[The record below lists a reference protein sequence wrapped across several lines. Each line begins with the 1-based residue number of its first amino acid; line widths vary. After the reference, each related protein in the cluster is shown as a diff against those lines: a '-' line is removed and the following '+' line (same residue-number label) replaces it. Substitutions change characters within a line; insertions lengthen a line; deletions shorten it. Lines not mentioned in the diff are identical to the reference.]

1 LTEESNFVKDDGTLA
16 LNNLVNIVKRSTGKI
31 NIQLKG
37 KTALALK
44 FEKNKLSLDIIEPT
58 IFGRTEQDN
67 NDLGLFEKIKA
78 AKKVGRILN
87 NNGLSV
93 TILRKGKRAVS
104 IGREATPTIS
114 SLLTGSDDIQIDS
127 IKQVTKLGR
136 DIKKAN
142 HNKDD
147 A

>member
-1 LTEESNFVKDDGTLA
+1 M
-16 LNNLVNIVKRSTGKI
+16 
-31 NIQLKG
+31 KG
-37 KTALALK
+37 KTALAID
-44 FEKNKLSLDIIEPT
+44 FEKDKLLLDIIDPT
-58 IFGRTEQDN
+58 VFGRTEKDN
-67 NDLGLFEKIKA
+67 YDVALFEKIKA

-93 TILRKGKRAVS
+93 TILRKGKRALS

-127 IKQVTKLGR
+127 IKQLTKLSR

-142 HNKDD
+142 HNKDGP
-147 A
+147 

>member
-1 LTEESNFVKDDGTLA
+1 MTEESNFVKDDGSLA
-16 LNNLVNIVKRSTGKI
+16 LNNPVNIVKRSTGKI

-44 FEKNKLSLDIIEPT
+44 FEKNKLSLDFIEPT

>member
-1 LTEESNFVKDDGTLA
+1 LTEESNFVKDDGSLA
-16 LNNLVNIVKRSTGKI
+16 LNNPVNIVKRSTGKI

-44 FEKNKLSLDIIEPT
+44 FEKNKLSLDFIEPT

-67 NDLGLFEKIKA
+67 NDLGLFDKIKA

>member
-1 LTEESNFVKDDGTLA
+1 LTEESNFVKDDGSLA
-16 LNNLVNIVKRSTGKI
+16 LNNPVNIVKRSTGKI

-44 FEKNKLSLDIIEPT
+44 FEKNKLSLDFIEPT

-67 NDLGLFEKIKA
+67 NDLGLFDKIKA

-93 TILRKGKRAVS
+93 TILRKGNRALS

>member
-1 LTEESNFVKDDGTLA
+1 M
-16 LNNLVNIVKRSTGKI
+16 
-31 NIQLKG
+31 KG
-37 KTALALK
+37 KTALALDFK
-44 FEKNKLSLDIIEPT
+44 KDKLLLDIIDPT
-58 IFGRTEQDN
+58 VFGRTEQDN
-67 NDLGLFEKIKA
+67 YDVGLFEKIKA

-93 TILRKGKRAVS
+93 TILRKGKRALS
-104 IGREATPTIS
+104 IGRETTPTIS
-114 SLLTGSDDIQIDS
+114 GLLTGSDDIQIDS

-136 DIKKAN
+136 DMKKAN

>member
-1 LTEESNFVKDDGTLA
+1 LTGESNFVKDDGSLA
-16 LNNLVNIVKRSTGKI
+16 LNNLANIVKRSTGKI
-31 NIQLKG
+31 NIQMKG
-37 KTALALK
+37 KTALALDFK
-44 FEKNKLSLDIIEPT
+44 KDKLLLDIIDPT
-58 IFGRTEQDN
+58 VFGRTEQDN
-67 NDLGLFEKIKA
+67 YDVGLFEKIKA

-93 TILRKGKRAVS
+93 TILRKGKRALS